1 MRPEPMALKRR
12 PIEDPP
18 GRFRETMFDKA
29 LRTARNLGLILAG
42 SVVFAV
48 GLQAI
53 LVPNEFLSGGVVG
66 VALIIQY
73 LAPSLPMGP
82 VYFVLNIPLLILGW
96 FTVSRSFML
105 YSIAGM
111 FLFSIAC
118 TVVIPPPFT
127 VDDPILAALLAGV
140 ICGVGSGLI
149 LRSIGSAGG
158 LDILAVYLNRRFGLR
173 LGTVFFGVNALVL
186 GMGAYL
192 HDLDKA
198 LYSIV
203 FVYASGRVMDGIMAG
218 FNRRKLIYVISDKSV
233 EIAEMILRRV
243 NRGVTLLHG
252 RGAFSERE
260 KDVILTITTMTE
272 LPRLKELIFGTD
284 PGAFVIVNDTL
295 EVLGN
300 RHGKL
305 KVY

>member
-1 MRPEPMALKRR
+1 MGAIFTPMARLGKSI
-12 PIEDPP
+12 PSGE
-18 GRFRETMFDKA
+18 GFSGKA
-29 LRTARNLGLILAG
+29 SRIARNLGLIFAG
-42 SVVFAV
+42 SLIFAV

-66 VALIIQY
+66 LALIIQY
-73 LAPSLPMGP
+73 LVPSLPMGP
-82 VYFVLNIPLLILGW
+82 VYFILNIPLLILGW
-96 FTVSRSFML
+96 FTVSRQFMI

-111 FLFSIAC
+111 FLFSLAC
-118 TVVIPPPFT
+118 TVVRPPPFT

-158 LDILAVYLNRRFGLR
+158 LDILAIYLNRRFGLR

-186 GMGAYL
+186 ASGAYL
-192 HDLDKA
+192 HDLNKA

-218 FNRRKLIYVISDKSV
+218 FNRRKLIYVISDKSA
-233 EIAEMILRRV
+233 EIADMIMRRV

-252 RGAFSERE
+252 KGAFSDKE
-260 KDVILTITTMTE
+260 KEIILTITTMTE
-272 LPRLKELIFGTD
+272 LPRLKELIFGMD
-284 PGAFVIVNDTL
+284 PKAFLVVNDTL